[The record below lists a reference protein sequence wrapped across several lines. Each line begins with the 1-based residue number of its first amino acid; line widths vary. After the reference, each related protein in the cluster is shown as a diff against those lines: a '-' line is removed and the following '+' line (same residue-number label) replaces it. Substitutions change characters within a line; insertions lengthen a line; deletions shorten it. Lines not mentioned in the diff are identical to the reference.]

1 VRRIDYR
8 NVFQDG
14 YALHIDRR
22 RAFQHDPAVAGVQ
35 AAELVALV
43 EQVGGQLVLSVQ
55 WAELVEWMVV
65 VLAWSAMVQ
74 MGA

>member
-14 YALHIDRR
+14 YVLHIDRR
-22 RAFQHDPAVAGVQ
+22 RAFQHGPAVAGVQ